1 MVFYRSFHCYNNG
14 LCLLDPKGA
23 DRSCGGTEMIMVVIK
38 IDDVLKP
45 AILKRV
51 KKKISEKINDLSQVD

>member
-1 MVFYRSFHCYNNG
+1 
-14 LCLLDPKGA
+14 
-23 DRSCGGTEMIMVVIK
+23 MIMVVIK